1 MKHRHALSV
10 FFLLFT
16 VIELQAQ
23 VLQGKIVNKQGEPI
37 SNSSIY
43 IRELSRGIVADDN
56 GRFQT
61 EIAPGAYSC
70 EFRSLGYESQ
80 LQTVEIPASGKTI
93 RIELSEKIYGLREV
107 VVYANNE
114 DPAYRIMRRAI
125 AYAPFYRNQIETY
138 RSNTYTK
145 GNFRLDKI
153 PRIFRVLSK
162 VNNQKVDIKSL
173 IGKTFVMESDN
184 EITFKAPDTYT
195 QRVKAA
201 KSSIPKE
208 FDMGEQAFKVVT
220 SNVYTMNF
228 LSPGAFRYYSFKLED
243 VEYSDKRVVNKIKIT
258 PRRKSGELYSGYIY
272 ILENTWNVYAADL
285 SSTELGSTMRYRST
299 FHEVKPS
306 VYLPTTYDMSVDIN
320 TMGVKGN
327 GRYFVSI
334 AYKSVTVK
342 ADKIPAAIAATM
354 LPATPDKQIA
364 QQTEALPAKKK
375 KALNEI
381 EKLSGKNN
389 LSTKE
394 AYKLSKWMQAV
405 AESDEERQ
413 NRESLEI
420 KEFEKVKVE
429 VDSLAFRTD
438 SAYWEKVRVLPLQVE
453 ERKSYAI
460 SDSINPPDSMR
471 TLRKG
476 SRTITVGGEVGPKS
490 VFGKIFMGGG
500 FKINENSSL
509 RFSGLTDVVKRY
521 SFVDGFSLGQTL
533 TYLHNVDSNRYF
545 ILKPSAYYVTA
556 RKTVRWQ
563 TDATWHYDPMR
574 SGYARL
580 SFGHT
585 ASDLNALYGMNSV
598 LDGITSFVYGKN
610 FIRYF
615 DRKFIQASN
624 QIDITNGLNLML
636 SLGYESRHSLE
647 NRTAWNLFNKT
658 PRENMPEAWYDDF
671 PTHHAA
677 LLGLQLTYT
686 PRYRY
691 KIEKGQKEYV
701 SSAYPTFAL
710 HYKAG
715 TDVSDKH
722 AMSVFGSAA
731 ASIHQT
737 LKTSLFSH
745 FIYSATAGV
754 FFNRKSLYLPDYKF
768 FQQNPMVVTDKF
780 FNHSFNLLPDY
791 TYSNRYWAEAH
802 VMYISDYL
810 LLKNLPFLQNYLF
823 DEALHLHFLNADNR
837 FNHIEGGYSIGLGG
851 LSRVGVFTAFDGKKF
866 NSVGVRLSLPM
877 FSLF

>member
-1 MKHRHALSV
+1 MKHSYALSV
-10 FFLLFT
+10 LFFLCA
-16 VIELQAQ
+16 VSVLQAQ
-23 VLQGKIVNKQGEPI
+23 VLQGKIVNKQGAPI
-37 SNSSIY
+37 SNSSVY
-43 IRELSRGIVADDN
+43 IREISRGIVADDN

-61 EIAPGAYSC
+61 EIVSGTYTC

-80 LQTVEIPASGKTI
+80 LQTVDVPASGKTI
-93 RIELSEKIYGLREV
+93 QIELTEKIYGLQEV

-138 RSNTYTK
+138 RSDTYTK

-153 PRIFRVLSK
+153 PRIFRALSK

-208 FDMGEQAFKVVT
+208 FDMDEQVFRVVT
-220 SNVYTMNF
+220 SNIYTMNF

-243 VEYSDKRVVNKIKIT
+243 VEYSDTRVVNKIRVI
-258 PRRKSGELYSGYIY
+258 PRRKNSELYSGYIY

-285 SSTELGSTMRYRST
+285 SSTEMGTAMRYRST

-342 ADKIPAAIAATM
+342 ADKVPAAIAATM
-354 LPATPDKQIA
+354 LSLPSDKQTGRQA
-364 QQTEALPAKKK
+364 EALPSKKEK
-375 KALNEI
+375 TLKQI
-381 EKLSGKNN
+381 EKLSEKNN

-394 AYKLSKWMQAV
+394 AYKLSKLMQAI
-405 AESDEERQ
+405 AESDEERK

-420 KEFEKVKVE
+420 KEFEKVKID
-429 VDSLAFRTD
+429 VDSLAFRAD
-438 SAYWEKVRVLPLQVE
+438 STYWEKVRVLPLHVE

-476 SRTITVGGEVGPKS
+476 SRTITVGGEMGPKS
-490 VFGKIFMGGG
+490 VFGKVLLGGG
-500 FKINENSSL
+500 FKINESSSL
-509 RFSGLTDVVKRY
+509 RFSGLADIIKRY
-521 SFVDGFSLGQTL
+521 SFVDGFSLGQTF
-533 TYLHNVDSNRYF
+533 TYSHGLDSNRYF
-545 ILKPSAYYVTA
+545 SVKPSIYYVTA

-563 TDATWHYDPMR
+563 TDATWYYNPMR
-574 SGYARL
+574 DGYAQL

-585 ASDLNALYGMNSV
+585 ATDLNAFHGMNSL

-610 FIRYF
+610 FICYF
-615 DRKFIQASN
+615 DRKFIQARN
-624 QIDITNGLNLML
+624 QIDIANGLNFVV
-636 SLGYESRHSLE
+636 SVGYESRRSLE
-647 NRTAWNLFNKT
+647 NCTSWSLFNKT
-658 PRENMPEAWYDDF
+658 PRENMPEAWQPDF
-671 PTHHAA
+671 PAHHAA
-677 LLGLQLTYT
+677 LLGFQLTYT

-691 KIEKGQKEYV
+691 KIENGRKQYV
-701 SSAYPTFAL
+701 SSVFPTFAL
-710 HYKAG
+710 RYKAG

-731 ASIHQT
+731 ASFNQT

-754 FFNRKSLYLPDYKF
+754 FLNRKSLYLPDYKF
-768 FQQNPMVVTDKF
+768 FQQNPMIVTDKF
-780 FNHSFNLLPDY
+780 FNHSFSLLPDY

-866 NSVGVRLSLPM
+866 NSVGVRVCLPILSL
-877 FSLF
+877 F